1 MSKYQVQKDSQGYKN
16 PRVENPNSAMKRPTA
31 PVQRGGLMDTAARAR
46 ALKPGIPPIPSLQPP
61 EIIDAKRVEDQK
73 QTATQPA
80 MTPIN
85 INVGAPQVNEP
96 RVEAAKALAKEEEVT
111 YGAPEG
117 GWESMGYLSD
127 MQAVGGGG
135 AGKPADAEEPAT
147 EEEAVETAAISG
159 EETQAAIEKANENG
173 EGWQLGML
181 IQAQNAGE
189 DLNPEQKALLDK
201 YGVYTGPPPGAGDFA
216 TDGEDAPLEGVGAAT
231 DAVTSAKEM
240 VEPWLYEYMSSD
252 LGISETDISNQIEQL
267 KMASSEEIAKFAQQ
281 MASRGMG
288 ASGLVGAGMGQI
300 QSSTMAAMANVRFE
314 AAKLAVDDRLNRLK
328 SYLATYGNMIS
339 TEAQLAMQSEIN
351 KLANDQFDYQQ
362 QQDRVADQWQSVANW
377 AAAHGAKGYV
387 GGTLDKVWD
396 KMHSINPQTGEY
408 YTWDE
413 ISQHMGTV
421 VRNES
426 GVDVIYVR
434 WIDNPDQPGEI
445 LSGKG
450 VTEGPVYD
458 NAGQL
463 LGWTTPDGWVPNP
476 KYKSPYKKE

>member
-1 MSKYQVQKDSQGYKN
+1 M
-16 PRVENPNSAMKRPTA
+16 RP
-31 PVQRGGLMDTAARAR
+31 
-46 ALKPGIPPIPSLQPP
+46 
-61 EIIDAKRVEDQK
+61 
-73 QTATQPA
+73 PA
-80 MTPIN
+80 TPIN
-85 INVGAPQVNEP
+85 IHVGAPQVEP
-96 RVEAAKALAKEEEVT
+96 RAEAAKALAKKEEVT

-135 AGKPADAEEPAT
+135 AGEPADAEEPAT
-147 EEEAVETAAISG
+147 EEPATEEGAYPGGKTKEEWEAVIAKAAESG
-159 EETQAAIEKANENG
+159 EEWDLAYAAN
-173 EGWQLGML
+173 QL
-181 IQAQNAGE
+181 E
-189 DLNPEQKALLDK
+189 DGKDITPEQEALLVK
-201 YGVYTGPPPGAGDFA
+201 YGFHSDSPEIA
-216 TDGEDAPLEGVGAAT
+216 DAK
-231 DAVTSAKEM
+231 DAVTSAKEI

-252 LGISETDISNQIEQL
+252 LGISETDISNQVEQL

-314 AAKLAVDDRLNRLK
+314 AAKLAVEDRLNRLK

-339 TEAQLAMQSEIN
+339 TEAQLAMQGEIN

-377 AAAHGAKGYV
+377 AAAHGAKGYT

-413 ISQHMGTV
+413 ISQSLGTLVKV
-421 VRNES
+421 VD
-426 GVDVIYVR
+426 GVNVIYATWRVGNQPAEI
-434 WIDNPDQPGEI
+434 IDTVYYGGE
-445 LSGKG
+445 L
-450 VTEGPVYD
+450 
-458 NAGQL
+458 Q
-463 LGWTTPDGWVPNP
+463 GWHTPDKAFV
-476 KYKSPYKKE
+476 KYIKE